1 MKEEEVHRGVQSLVV
16 ETHRSA
22 NARCRVGGGGRGREL
37 RGREMQTQ

>member
-22 NARCRVGGGGRGREL
+22 NARGVGGGRGREV
-37 RGREMQTQ
+37 RGRETQTQ